1 MRPEAR
7 GRARN
12 LEGTRAPNGSFVGGV
27 GVVGIIIFGNAGS
40 VDALQSLQ
48 LQSHE
53 LSTRCYFRLG
63 ERDHYKRDAI
73 SLREGG
79 RKGITWGVANQ
90 NGLFLSVGSSS
101 VAFRI
106 FFFFFFGPRRA
117 TNNQKKNPK
126 LKPATHR
133 MTSPQAKELTQQA
146 AANRLAQQQ
155 QQREQTGEAL
165 YPAEGPEERD
175 RKR

>member
-117 TNNQKKNPK
+117 TNNQKKKPK
-126 LKPATHR
+126 TQTRHSQNDLPSGQGAHPAGRREPTG
-133 MTSPQAKELTQQA
+133 A
-146 AANRLAQQQ
+146 AAA
-155 QQREQTGEAL
+155 
-165 YPAEGPEERD
+165 AEGAD
-175 RKR
+175 G

>member
-1 MRPEAR
+1 MV
-7 GRARN
+7 
-12 LEGTRAPNGSFVGGV
+12 SFCQSG
-27 GVVGIIIFGNAGS
+27 A
-40 VDALQSLQ
+40 ALSP
-48 LQSHE
+48 SE
-53 LSTRCYFRLG
+53 F
-63 ERDHYKRDAI
+63 
-73 SLREGG
+73 
-79 RKGITWGVANQ
+79 
-90 NGLFLSVGSSS
+90 FSSS
-101 VAFRI
+101 SSALDERQ
-106 FFFFFFGPRRA
+106 
-117 TNNQKKNPK
+117 TTKKKNPK